1 MSEVVVY
8 RSGASS
14 VGLDYALAMVSEVV
28 VHHSGA
34 SSVCLYYAL
43 AMVSEV
49 VVYYILEPPQLAM
62 VSEVFDAFTL
72 SLFFPVEPIRPI
84 DPSAWVMQ
92 TNQHT
97 GTCPLV
103 EWVAE

>member
-1 MSEVVVY
+1 
-8 RSGASS
+8 
-14 VGLDYALAMVSEVV
+14 MVSEVIV
-28 VHHSGA
+28 YHSGA
-34 SSVCLYYAL
+34 SSVYVCLYY
-43 AMVSEV
+43 V
-49 VVYYILEPPQLAM
+49 LAM
-62 VSEVFDAFTL
+62 VSEVFDAFTPSL
-72 SLFFPVEPIRPI
+72 SFPVEPIRPI

>member
-1 MSEVVVY
+1 M
-8 RSGASS
+8 
-14 VGLDYALAMVSEVV
+14 SEVV

-43 AMVSEV
+43 AVM
-49 VVYYILEPPQLAM
+49 
-62 VSEVFDAFTL
+62 SEVFDAFTL
-72 SLFFPVEPIRPI
+72 SLSFPVEPIRPI

-103 EWVAE
+103 E

>member
-1 MSEVVVY
+1 
-8 RSGASS
+8 
-14 VGLDYALAMVSEVV
+14 
-28 VHHSGA
+28 
-34 SSVCLYYAL
+34 
-43 AMVSEV
+43 
-49 VVYYILEPPQLAM
+49 M

-72 SLFFPVEPIRPI
+72 SLSFPVEPIRPI